1 MRPNLK
7 SNPIR
12 SITTPASSDLK
23 FKVGGAMSRVVVL
36 LSVIVMSTGVA
47 LAGRHKVEIDPE
59 TKAGFVLQQI
69 KQERSAAKKF
79 EMLVQF
85 ADEFPKDD
93 NVPWVLEQLQP
104 AYLEAKA
111 FDKSIAAGDRLLAA
125 DPNDI
130 DAANL
135 CMKAAQESKDPQL
148 IHKYGK
154 LAWTTAEAA
163 LKSAKPAGMAQSDW
177 DKQVD
182 FCRSVKSY
190 AEYAI
195 FLLAPKDD
203 KDKRTEVLGWL
214 EEINPKSVYLA
225 GSKQGPA
232 TTLVSSAA
240 ASPET
245 ISAAQ
250 QTIAT
255 DPNNVD
261 ALATLA
267 EQANQT
273 GDLARVITYTGKL
286 IEVLSGPKPDNTSE
300 DDWKLRRERYLISA
314 LWLNGINN
322 SLRGNYSQADRSL
335 RAVLPSIRANA
346 QLLSAGLYHLGYV
359 NYQLAEKGEPNRVF
373 EALKFNQECAQ
384 IRGNYQEQAAK
395 NIIAIKS
402 EFNIP

>member
-1 MRPNLK
+1 
-7 SNPIR
+7 
-12 SITTPASSDLK
+12 
-23 FKVGGAMSRVVVL
+23 
-36 LSVIVMSTGVA
+36 MSTGVA